1 MRNFVMALA
10 LSAVAVL
17 VPATAFAQDSAPV
30 TAPDGTRAFGL
41 SPYFGVGGGYQDFD
55 RDVSKGTFTQGHGAH
70 APSIDAFAGVDVP
83 LGPVVVGVEAQGAKG
98 FQDIDWEYGAM
109 GRIGLRAGE
118 SGLIFVRAGYR
129 WIEGRRGYGNDRN
142 EVYGLGVEVGPKSI
156 GLGGLAGNSG
166 VRLRLAADTYDLQSI
181 RPSAALVFHF

>member
-1 MRNFVMALA
+1 MLKIVIAAALGA
-10 LSAVAVL
+10 ATLAAPGVAI
-17 VPATAFAQDSAPV
+17 AQDNAPA

-41 SPYFGVGGGYQDFD
+41 SPYFGIGGGYQDFD
-55 RDVSKGTFTQGHGAH
+55 RDPTKGPLTQGNGAH
-70 APSIDAFAGVDVP
+70 APSVDAFAGVDVP
-83 LGPVVVGVEAQGAKG
+83 LGPVVVGVEGQGARG
-98 FQDIDWEYGAM
+98 FQDLKWEYGAM

-129 WIEGRRGYGNDRN
+129 WIEGRHGFGNDRN

-156 GLGGLAGNSG
+156 GLGGLAKNSG
-166 VRLRLAADTYDLQSI
+166 VRLRLAVDTYDLQSI

>member
-1 MRNFVMALA
+1 MRNLIIAAA
-10 LSAVAVL
+10 LSAAAAL
-17 VPATAFAQDSAPV
+17 VPAVASAQDTAP

-55 RDVSKGTFTQGHGAH
+55 RDRTGGPLNQGRSAR
-70 APSIDAFAGVDVP
+70 APSVDAFVGVDVP
-83 LGPVVVGVEAQGAKG
+83 LGPLVVGVEGQGARG
-98 FQDIDWEYGAM
+98 FQDIKWEYGAM
-109 GRIGLRAGE
+109 GRVGLRAGD

-129 WIEGRRGYGNDRN
+129 WIEGRRGFGNDRN
-142 EVYGLGVEVGPKSI
+142 EVYGVGVEVGPKSI
-156 GLGGLAGNSG
+156 GLGGLTGNSG